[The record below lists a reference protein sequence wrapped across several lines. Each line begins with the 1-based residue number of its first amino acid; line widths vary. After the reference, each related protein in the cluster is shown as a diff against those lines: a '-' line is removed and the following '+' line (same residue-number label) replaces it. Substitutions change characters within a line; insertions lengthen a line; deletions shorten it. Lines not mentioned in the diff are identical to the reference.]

1 MAGDDDAVPT
11 PKIDSTSPYYIGSN
25 GVPEAKISNVVLR
38 RDNYDDWRNSMRMS
52 LKSRRKFG
60 FIDGSIKKPTDP
72 FYLENWEVVHCTL
85 VQWIRNT
92 IDPSLHDTI
101 SYVEDASVLWN
112 DLAEQFSVVD
122 GTVIHNLKTQL
133 HNCVQTKGMDVT
145 TYYGKLKVIWDS
157 LVVHEPPFACH
168 CGGCKCNIGP
178 DATKRLD
185 NERLHQFFMGLD
197 SSLYGNIRSQ
207 QLQLD
212 PLPSLARAYHAV
224 LQEERL
230 RAPSQ
235 TVVDAGD
242 VAAFATP
249 RQPLFCQF
257 CDTRGHEP
265 SACYIKLNR
274 FPDWWGD
281 RPRTLADLR
290 RVRAARRNRGGSG
303 SSAGS
308 RDTSGATAAASGS
321 GSGAAADRVVQANM
335 VSGVSMNSVL
345 TSDRLSG
352 MCFWIIDTG
361 ASNHVTGD
369 LSCLMDCHTIA
380 ARPVGLP
387 NGQRVES
394 TIMGSA
400 YINSSLSLSRDRS
413 SKTTIGVGELRDGL
427 YWIRACAPSTDIHQ
441 VTNGD
446 KFAKRGRK
454 CIFVGYPSDKKGWKM
469 YDLETKSYFV
479 SRDVVFYET
488 VFPFSTTPSP
498 NVPSPTV
505 VSDEPFNGSLS
516 ADESDTHTGGEG
528 AGPATAETG
537 QGPAA
542 TGPDMGDTGQGQDTT
557 GTLDTGLENMGTGSA
572 LNPDEHNNQT
582 TADNMGKGRR
592 IKFPNSR
599 LQGYVLR
606 TTRNPSQSSSSS
618 TTSPSSSGTPYDLAN
633 YINCNSFSEQ
643 HRSFIAAITS
653 GVEPPTFK
661 EAIRDNG
668 WCEAMKAEID
678 ALERNETWELT
689 DLPVDKKA
697 LGCRWV
703 YKIKYKS
710 DGTVERLKARL
721 VVFGNHQVE
730 GLDYGETFAPVVKMV
745 TIRAFLTVAAV
756 NNWELHQMDVHNA
769 FLHGDLDEEVYMR
782 LPPGFSRGKEGKVCR
797 LKKSL
802 YGLRQAPRCWF
813 AKLTAAL
820 KDFGFVQ
827 SYSDYSLFSFARDT
841 VRLFVLIY
849 VDDLVIAGNDS
860 AAITKFKSYLG
871 ECFHMKDL
879 GKLKY
884 FLGLE
889 VSRSREGIYLSQR
902 KYALD
907 IIAETGLLGSK
918 PAATPIEQNHRLGL
932 ASGPLCD
939 DAEAYRRLIGR
950 LVYLA
955 VTRPDLSYAVHI
967 LSRFLS
973 NPRREHM
980 AAAHR
985 VVRYL
990 KGSPGQGI
998 LLRADRPLSISG
1010 WCDSDWGGCPTSRR
1024 SITGWF
1030 VTLGDSPISW
1040 KTKKQQTVSLSSV
1053 EAEYR
1058 SMTQLVCELKWL
1070 KGLLL
1075 SLDVPVTAPIPI
1087 FSDSKSAL
1095 DLARNPVFHE
1105 RTKHIEIDCHFIRDA
1120 IVDGLVTPTHV
1131 STNEQLADI
1140 FTMALGVPQFTYL
1153 LRKLGILDLHAPA

>member
-11 PKIDSTSPYYIGSN
+11 PKIDSTSPYYLGSH

-38 RDNYDDWRNSMRMS
+38 RDNYDDWKNSMRMS

-60 FIDGSIKKPTDP
+60 FIDDSIKKPTDP

-85 VQWIRNT
+85 VQWICNT
-92 IDPSLHDTI
+92 IDPSLLDTI
-101 SYVEDASVLWN
+101 SYVEDASVLWK

-308 RDTSGATAAASGS
+308 RDTSGATAAASG
-321 GSGAAADRVVQANM
+321 
-335 VSGVSMNSVL
+335 
-345 TSDRLSG
+345 
-352 MCFWIIDTG
+352 
-361 ASNHVTGD
+361 
-369 LSCLMDCHTIA
+369 
-380 ARPVGLP
+380 
-387 NGQRVES
+387 
-394 TIMGSA
+394 
-400 YINSSLSLSRDRS
+400 
-413 SKTTIGVGELRDGL
+413 
-427 YWIRACAPSTDIHQ
+427 
-441 VTNGD
+441 
-446 KFAKRGRK
+446 
-454 CIFVGYPSDKKGWKM
+454 
-469 YDLETKSYFV
+469 
-479 SRDVVFYET
+479 
-488 VFPFSTTPSP
+488 
-498 NVPSPTV
+498 
-505 VSDEPFNGSLS
+505 
-516 ADESDTHTGGEG
+516 
-528 AGPATAETG
+528 
-537 QGPAA
+537 
-542 TGPDMGDTGQGQDTT
+542 
-557 GTLDTGLENMGTGSA
+557 
-572 LNPDEHNNQT
+572 
-582 TADNMGKGRR
+582 
-592 IKFPNSR
+592 
-599 LQGYVLR
+599 
-606 TTRNPSQSSSSS
+606 
-618 TTSPSSSGTPYDLAN
+618 
-633 YINCNSFSEQ
+633 
-643 HRSFIAAITS
+643 
-653 GVEPPTFK
+653 
-661 EAIRDNG
+661 
-668 WCEAMKAEID
+668 
-678 ALERNETWELT
+678 
-689 DLPVDKKA
+689 
-697 LGCRWV
+697 
-703 YKIKYKS
+703 
-710 DGTVERLKARL
+710 
-721 VVFGNHQVE
+721 
-730 GLDYGETFAPVVKMV
+730 
-745 TIRAFLTVAAV
+745 
-756 NNWELHQMDVHNA
+756 
-769 FLHGDLDEEVYMR
+769 
-782 LPPGFSRGKEGKVCR
+782 
-797 LKKSL
+797 
-802 YGLRQAPRCWF
+802 
-813 AKLTAAL
+813 
-820 KDFGFVQ
+820 
-827 SYSDYSLFSFARDT
+827 
-841 VRLFVLIY
+841 
-849 VDDLVIAGNDS
+849 NDS
-860 AAITKFKSYLG
+860 AAIIKFKSYLG

-973 NPRREHM
+973 NPRSEHM

-990 KGSPGQGI
+990 KDSPGQGI

-1040 KTKKQQTVSLSSV
+1040 KTKKQQTVSL
-1053 EAEYR
+1053 
-1058 SMTQLVCELKWL
+1058 LPHCENI
-1070 KGLLL
+1070 GL
-1075 SLDVPVTAPIPI
+1075 
-1087 FSDSKSAL
+1087 
-1095 DLARNPVFHE
+1095 
-1105 RTKHIEIDCHFIRDA
+1105 
-1120 IVDGLVTPTHV
+1120 
-1131 STNEQLADI
+1131 
-1140 FTMALGVPQFTYL
+1140 
-1153 LRKLGILDLHAPA
+1153 

>member
-1 MAGDDDAVPT
+1 MASDDDVVPT
-11 PKIDSTSPYYIGSN
+11 PKIDSTSPYYLGSH

-38 RDNYDDWRNSMRMS
+38 RDNYDDWKNSMRMS
-52 LKSRRKFG
+52 LKSRRKYG
-60 FIDGSIKKPTDP
+60 FIDGSIKKPNDP

-85 VQWIRNT
+85 VQWIHNT
-92 IDPSLHDTI
+92 IDPSLRDMI
-101 SYVEDASVLWN
+101 SYVEDASVLWK
-112 DLAEQFSVVD
+112 DLVAQFSVVD

-133 HNCVQTKGMDVT
+133 HNCIQTKGMDVM
-145 TYYGKLKVIWDS
+145 TYYGKLKSIWDS
-157 LVVHEPPFACH
+157 LAVHEPLFACQ
-168 CGGCKCNIGP
+168 CGGCKCNIGT
-178 DATKRLD
+178 DATKRL
-185 NERLHQFFMGLD
+185 RQFFMGLD
-197 SSLYGNIRSQ
+197 STLYGNIRSQ

-212 PLPSLARAYHAV
+212 PLPYLTHPYHAV

-230 RAPSQ
+230 RSPSQ
-235 TVVDAGD
+235 SVVEANDA
-242 VAAFATP
+242 VAFTTP

-257 CDTRGHEP
+257 CDTRGHE
-265 SACYIKLNR
+265 SSTCYIKLQR
-274 FPDWWGD
+274 FPDLWVD
-281 RPRTLADLR
+281 RPRSLAELR
-290 RVRAARRNRGGSG
+290 RVRAARCSRGGSG
-303 SSAGS
+303 SSAGP
-308 RDTSGATAAASGS
+308 RDSSGATGAASGS
-321 GSGAAADRVVQANM
+321 GSGAASDRIVQANM

-361 ASNHVTGD
+361 ASNHVTED
-369 LSCLMDCHTIA
+369 ISCLTDCHTIA

-387 NGQRVES
+387 NGQRVVS
-394 TIMGSA
+394 TIMGLA
-400 YINSSLSLSRDRS
+400 YINSSLSLSRVLYVPSLTCSLLSVSQLTSDRDFVLEFAKNSCFIQDRS
-413 SKTTIGVGELRDGL
+413 LKTTIGVGELRDGL

-441 VTNGD
+441 VSALGSRD
-446 KFAKRGRK
+446 LWHHRLGH
-454 CIFVGYPSDKKGWKM
+454 PSDQVVKTIPFASTLNFNKYWVCDVCHLAM
-469 YDLETKSYFV
+469 QHRCSFCNNEQRALCVFDLIHCDLWGPYRISSSCGAKNTFRGEA
-479 SRDVVFYET
+479 T
-488 VFPFSTTPSP
+488 VGPATG
-498 NVPSPTV
+498 
-505 VSDEPFNGSLS
+505 EMGSGP
-516 ADESDTHTGGEG
+516 DT
-528 AGPATAETG
+528 AGPAT
-537 QGPAA
+537 
-542 TGPDMGDTGQGQDTT
+542 DV
-557 GTLDTGLENMGTGSA
+557 GTLDNGSEDTGTGNATNSVE
-572 LNPDEHNNQT
+572 NNGQNVDE
-582 TADNMGKGRR
+582 NMGKGHR
-592 IKFPNSR
+592 IKFPNSQ
-599 LQGYVLR
+599 LQGYVFC
-606 TTRNPSQSSSSS
+606 TTRNPSSSSSSS
-618 TTSPSSSGTPYDLAN
+618 TTSTSSLGTPYDLAN
-633 YINCNSFSEQ
+633 YINCNSFSKK

-653 GVEPPTFK
+653 GVEPPSFK
-661 EAIRDNG
+661 EAIRDSG

-697 LGCRWV
+697 L
-703 YKIKYKS
+703 
-710 DGTVERLKARL
+710 VERLKARL
-721 VVFGNHQVE
+721 IVFRNHQVE

-745 TIRAFLTVAAV
+745 TIRAFLTVAAI
-756 NNWELHQMDVHNA
+756 NNWKLHQIDVHNA
-769 FLHGDLDEEVYMR
+769 FLHEELDEEFYMR
-782 LPPGFSRGKEGKVCR
+782 LPPGFSRGKEGK
-797 LKKSL
+797 
-802 YGLRQAPRCWF
+802 
-813 AKLTAAL
+813 
-820 KDFGFVQ
+820 
-827 SYSDYSLFSFARDT
+827 DT

-860 AAITKFKSYLG
+860 VAIAKFKSYLG

-889 VSRSREGIYLSQR
+889 VSRSKEGIYLSQR

-932 ASGPLCD
+932 ASGPLCED
-939 DAEAYRRLIGR
+939 VEAYRRLIGR

-955 VTRPDLSYAVHI
+955 VTLPDLSYAVHI

-973 NPRREHM
+973 NPHSEHM

-1030 VTLGDSPISW
+1030 VTLGNSPISW
-1040 KTKKQQTVSLSSV
+1040 KTKKHQTVSLSSN

-1075 SLDVPVTAPIPI
+1075 SLDVLVTAPISI

-1105 RTKHIEIDCHFIRDA
+1105 RTKHIEINCHFIRDA
-1120 IVDGLVTPTHV
+1120 IVDGLVSPRHV

-1140 FTMALGVPQFTYL
+1140 FTKAFGVPQFTCL
-1153 LRKLGILDLHAPA
+1153 LRKLGILYLHAPA